1 MKSQVE
7 IGSSSS
13 GKTLG
18 RSFRALTCSPKKPSI
33 SNKVPVPCFFSK
45 NVRNIFLKQ
54 VPIQKL
60 SSPHT
65 AMKWRAEKSGGADEG
80 RQPLNI
86 FDRLELVFEN
96 GFFIWVYVNIMI
108 LCFSGFMDL
117 SNCIIVKYIYIYIC
131 IYVYIR
137 YFWPYYYT
145 ASVALHRCMVAPH
158 RCMIFYESIRGPCF
172 FDPPP
177 CFLTS
182 PVFF

>member
-18 RSFRALTCSPKKPSI
+18 RSFRVLTCSPKKPSI
-33 SNKVPVPCFFSK
+33 SNKVPVLFFSK

-80 RQPLNI
+80 R
-86 FDRLELVFEN
+86 
-96 GFFIWVYVNIMI
+96 
-108 LCFSGFMDL
+108 
-117 SNCIIVKYIYIYIC
+117 
-131 IYVYIR
+131 
-137 YFWPYYYT
+137 
-145 ASVALHRCMVAPH
+145 
-158 RCMIFYESIRGPCF
+158 
-172 FDPPP
+172 
-177 CFLTS
+177 
-182 PVFF
+182 